1 MEASITLKKVGKII
15 GDKTILAGLSFG
27 IERGS
32 LVAIV
37 GLNDSGKSVLLKLLS
52 GYENPNYGQVFIQ
65 GLDMEKRRSDTRQ
78 LLGYVSYENDL
89 DPWLTLEQNI
99 KFNANLYS
107 VESET
112 YKERI
117 NKYSSALNLKPYL
130 DQYAFRVSGGIQKK
144 AMLIRALIHDPD
156 ILILDEPTGLLDAE
170 SIRLRCDLL
179 KDMKREKSIIYVS
192 NSLNEIEQAHDRI
205 LVFHDGR
212 IIMDGHLDK
221 LLESTLDY
229 HKIQIEFDDLN
240 DDLYKSLKNI
250 ATIVS
255 PNRMDNTFHFYGR
268 TRMVFFDAIKAA
280 SNEMMIDLDV
290 KKLGLRDLLDSE
302 FAGKGLDLSL
312 IHI

>member
-1 MEASITLKKVGKII
+1 MEASITLKKVGKLI

-65 GLDMEKRRSDTRQ
+65 GLDMNKRRSETRK
-78 LLGYVSYENDL
+78 LLGYVSFENDL
-89 DPWLTLEQNI
+89 DPWLTLQQNI
-99 KFNANLYS
+99 EFNARLYS
-107 VESET
+107 VEKPVFEQRL
-112 YKERI
+112 K
-117 NKYSSALNLKPYL
+117 KYSDALNLNGYMN
-130 DQYAFRVSGGIQKK
+130 QFAYRVSGGIQKK

-156 ILILDEPTGLLDAE
+156 ILIMDEPTGYMDAE
-170 SIRLRCDLL
+170 SIRLTWDLIKEL
-179 KDMKREKSIIYVS
+179 KGEKSIIYVS
-192 NSLNEIEQAHDRI
+192 NSINEIELAHDRI
-205 LVFHDGR
+205 LVFHEGR

-229 HKIQIEFDDLN
+229 HQFQIEFEVLTE
-240 DDLYKSLKNI
+240 DLYKKLKNI
-250 ATIVS
+250 STIVS

-268 TRMVFFDAIKAA
+268 TRTVFFDAIRAA
-280 SNEMMIDLDV
+280 SDQIMVDLDV

-302 FAGKGLDLSL
+302 FAGRGLE
-312 IHI
+312 